1 MLVRGRQIAKFPK
14 LPYALTSFSRVK
26 VLFKNKFVVGLNPSK
41 DAFFQDQS
49 LVFSCLKESAWVSS
63 WVLDF
68 ICFGNQFFNNPWNI
82 SSYPLKE
89 VCLHLLE
96 NKAVVV
102 LYRSFIWN
110 FENLTTPTN
119 GNPVLYKVN

>member
-1 MLVRGRQIAKFPK
+1 ML
-14 LPYALTSFSRVK
+14 
-26 VLFKNKFVVGLNPSK
+26 
-41 DAFFQDQS
+41 FFQDQS
-49 LVFSCLKESAWVSS
+49 LVFSCLKENAWVFSL
-63 WVLDF
+63 VFDF
-68 ICFGNQFFNNPWNI
+68 ICFGNQFFLIILGI

-89 VCLHLLE
+89 VCLNFLE
-96 NKAVVV
+96 NKAVV